1 MVPPPHYQADQIRLL
16 KEPPARKG
24 FLEHKKFEEL
34 VRALPEHLRPLIT
47 FLYWCGVRLG
57 EAQQIS
63 WKQVDLEAR
72 LIRLEE
78 EQTKTGQART
88 VPLPAVLVQMLGKIR
103 PKTGRVFSD
112 SNLRLEWAR
121 ACTAVGVGRMEKIR
135 PEDGYAWTRYTG
147 LIVHDLRRS
156 AVRNLVNAGN
166 AERVVMQIT
175 GHKTRAVF
183 DRYHIVS
190 ADDVVAAMRRRESAA
205 GSERSGAF
213 SANLVQKRPG
223 GARKLLRARSS
234 IGRATDS

>member
-1 MVPPPHYQADQIRLL
+1 MVPTPHYQADQIRLL

-190 ADDVVAAMRRRESAA
+190 ADDVVAAMGAGNRRREASAA
-205 GSERSGAF
+205 EP
-213 SANLVQKRPG
+213 LVQIWCKN
-223 GARKLLRARSS
+223 
-234 IGRATDS
+234 GRVVLVSC